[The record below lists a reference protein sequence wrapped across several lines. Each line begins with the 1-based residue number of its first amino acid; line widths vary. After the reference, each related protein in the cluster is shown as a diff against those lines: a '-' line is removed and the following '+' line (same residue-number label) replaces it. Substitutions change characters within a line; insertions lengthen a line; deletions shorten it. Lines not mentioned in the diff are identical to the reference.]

1 MFGISLE
8 VRRGCRVPVPS
19 LPVPDLPVLFDQPL
33 HGLVLFTGHACVLPL
48 SQLLCLQ
55 YLHRGEPVVLVDGAN
70 AFDPLLFSDA
80 ARAHQLNLREL
91 LDAIHLSRVYT
102 CHQLE
107 ALFTEHLRQAVT
119 AFRPRAVLCLGL
131 LDTLYDED
139 VSVAEATR
147 IFRRLRISL
156 IALSHHLPILAACP
170 APPTAAGGTLAA
182 RRAFDLG
189 LRHLARWSFTA
200 RPETEGVLIAR
211 EWPDPARWEWAGG
224 LTVRTGG
231 LALRRR

>member
-1 MFGISLE
+1 VS
-8 VRRGCRVPVPS
+8 VPS
-19 LPVPDLPVLFDQPL
+19 LPVPDLPVPLDQPL
-33 HGLVLFTGHACVLPL
+33 YGLVLLTGHACVLPL

-55 YLHRGEPVVLVDGAN
+55 YLYRGEPVVLVDGAN
-70 AFDPLLFSDA
+70 AFDPLLFSAA
-80 ARAHQLNLREL
+80 ARAHQWNLREL

-107 ALFTEHLRQAVT
+107 ALFTEHLQQAVT

-139 VSVAEATR
+139 VSVAEASR
-147 IFRRLRISL
+147 IFRRLRTAL
-156 IALSHHLPILAACP
+156 LALSQRLPILTACP
-170 APPTAAGGTLAA
+170 DPPAAAGDTLAA
-182 RRAFDLG
+182 RRAFGAG
-189 LRHLARWSFTA
+189 LRRLARWSFTA